1 MQTNKTILR
10 NSEIVIFDK
19 KNNFVATWVSFFST
33 HWIGNSFFF
42 SCQPDFN
49 AEKTQLV
56 PFDRSNNASST
67 DVKVDGSVLEEK

>member
-19 KNNFVATWVSFFST
+19 KNNFVATWVSFFFNPLD
-33 HWIGNSFFF
+33 WKQLFF

>member
-19 KNNFVATWVSFFST
+19 KNNFVATWVSFLST

-42 SCQPDFN
+42 HVSLISMLRKLNWFHL
-49 AEKTQLV
+49 TGLIMLV
-56 PFDRSNNASST
+56 
-67 DVKVDGSVLEEK
+67 LLM